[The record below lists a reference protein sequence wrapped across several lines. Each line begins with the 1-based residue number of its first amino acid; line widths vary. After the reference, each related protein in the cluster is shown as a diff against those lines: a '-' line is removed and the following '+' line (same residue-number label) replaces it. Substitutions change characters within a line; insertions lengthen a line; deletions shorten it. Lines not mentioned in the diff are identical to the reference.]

1 MIQKINMIS
10 RTFGLLAATS
20 VLTTLG
26 MPAWLN
32 AQITGDV
39 QLTVLQTTDLHHHA
53 NGADHVGLDV
63 NPVTGTSVTGA
74 YARISAYVSSVRASA
89 GHPVILV
96 DSGDWTMGTL
106 YDLTLA
112 SRPLALSFLD
122 LMGYDCVTL
131 GNHEFDYA
139 PQGLAQIFKAAQTS
153 FAFRTPIVASNMNL
167 RGSTDL
173 APFVGDGKA
182 IQTTRVQQL
191 SNGL

>member
-26 MPAWLN
+26 MPVWLN

-89 GHPVILV
+89 AHPVILV

-112 SRPLALSFLD
+112 SRPWHYRSLTSLVTTASLWDNNDRPDFLRLSDYRRLD
-122 LMGYDCVTL
+122 
-131 GNHEFDYA
+131 
-139 PQGLAQIFKAAQTS
+139 
-153 FAFRTPIVASNMNL
+153 
-167 RGSTDL
+167 
-173 APFVGDGKA
+173 
-182 IQTTRVQQL
+182 
-191 SNGL
+191 